1 LVSVDP
7 SRATLALDTAAPVR
21 AEVGADIW
29 SCLLQTG
36 RIGDETRPAPQA
48 PRVEDLQ
55 AVPAPGQTRAGHDAA
70 STQQRL
76 EQALQQRQTTK
87 PVAAPP
93 VNTAVPMPT
102 VTLGPGTA
110 VPMPTV
116 TLGPGTAVPMPVLG
130 GGTTAPDA
138 LPTAKP
144 DALPTAKPDA
154 LPGAKPL
161 PSARPDSSRTKG
173 GPNNDDGLRREL
185 ESRLACVPGAQRPRV
200 ESPASGAQGERA
212 APTAPRPQAQRV
224 VREAG
229 PQTEDA
235 NRASSQQE
243 ASGAREA
250 RGQGVGEYAPLR
262 EGEALREGTRGPRVA
277 EHQREVGRDLQR
289 LGLSEDAVRGLL
301 DPGGANRGGPFDGF
315 YGPNTTR
322 ATQLRDEL
330 RRQRDSGQ
338 LTPERLRTLEREL
351 CPQAAPQ
358 SPGDTVTPR
367 AQPRVQPDTV
377 TPRAQPRVQPDTVT
391 PRAQPR
397 VEPDTVTPRAQ
408 PRVQPDT
415 VTPRAQPAPACRV
428 PGADVRA
435 PGEDA
440 PRAYVP
446 DTVAA
451 LYPERTRVSTGPN
464 TSARPL
470 DAAMDAQ
477 RVLDA
482 LVHQGADR
490 IPPRV
495 AHDGGQQV
503 TETGRRHSDEV
514 LGVLRQAGLEYARR
528 GAFGDGTPE
537 ERAQN
542 RDLAERIRAAQA
554 DYARQVREY
563 WSGRK
568 PDAVEPSAQ

>member
-1 LVSVDP
+1 VL
-7 SRATLALDTAAPVR
+7 
-21 AEVGADIW
+21 
-29 SCLLQTG
+29 
-36 RIGDETRPAPQA
+36 
-48 PRVEDLQ
+48 ED
-55 AVPAPGQTRAGHDAA
+55 
-70 STQQRL
+70 
-76 EQALQQRQTTK
+76 
-87 PVAAPP
+87 
-93 VNTAVPMPT
+93 N
-102 VTLGPGTA
+102 
-110 VPMPTV
+110 
-116 TLGPGTAVPMPVLG
+116 
-130 GGTTAPDA
+130 
-138 LPTAKP
+138 
-144 DALPTAKPDA
+144 
-154 LPGAKPL
+154 
-161 PSARPDSSRTKG
+161 
-173 GPNNDDGLRREL
+173 
-185 ESRLACVPGAQRPRV
+185 
-200 ESPASGAQGERA
+200 
-212 APTAPRPQAQRV
+212 
-224 VREAG
+224 
-229 PQTEDA
+229 
-235 NRASSQQE
+235 
-243 ASGAREA
+243 
-250 RGQGVGEYAPLR
+250 
-262 EGEALREGTRGPRVA
+262 
-277 EHQREVGRDLQR
+277 
-289 LGLSEDAVRGLL
+289 
-301 DPGGANRGGPFDGF
+301 
-315 YGPNTTR
+315 
-322 ATQLRDEL
+322 QLRPFRWWPSFNHFEL
-330 RRQRDSGQ
+330 RRQRDGGQ

-367 AQPRVQPDTV
+367 AQPRVQ
-377 TPRAQPRVQPDTVT
+377 
-391 PRAQPR
+391 
-397 VEPDTVTPRAQ
+397 PDTVTPRAQ

>member
-1 LVSVDP
+1 
-7 SRATLALDTAAPVR
+7 
-21 AEVGADIW
+21 
-29 SCLLQTG
+29 
-36 RIGDETRPAPQA
+36 
-48 PRVEDLQ
+48 
-55 AVPAPGQTRAGHDAA
+55 
-70 STQQRL
+70 
-76 EQALQQRQTTK
+76 
-87 PVAAPP
+87 
-93 VNTAVPMPT
+93 
-102 VTLGPGTA
+102 
-110 VPMPTV
+110 
-116 TLGPGTAVPMPVLG
+116 
-130 GGTTAPDA
+130 
-138 LPTAKP
+138 
-144 DALPTAKPDA
+144 
-154 LPGAKPL
+154 
-161 PSARPDSSRTKG
+161 
-173 GPNNDDGLRREL
+173 
-185 ESRLACVPGAQRPRV
+185 
-200 ESPASGAQGERA
+200 
-212 APTAPRPQAQRV
+212 
-224 VREAG
+224 
-229 PQTEDA
+229 
-235 NRASSQQE
+235 
-243 ASGAREA
+243 
-250 RGQGVGEYAPLR
+250 
-262 EGEALREGTRGPRVA
+262 
-277 EHQREVGRDLQR
+277 
-289 LGLSEDAVRGLL
+289 
-301 DPGGANRGGPFDGF
+301 
-315 YGPNTTR
+315 
-322 ATQLRDEL
+322 
-330 RRQRDSGQ
+330 
-338 LTPERLRTLEREL
+338 
-351 CPQAAPQ
+351 
-358 SPGDTVTPR
+358 
-367 AQPRVQPDTV
+367 VQ
-377 TPRAQPRVQPDTVT
+377 
-391 PRAQPR
+391 
-397 VEPDTVTPRAQ
+397 PDTVTPRAQ